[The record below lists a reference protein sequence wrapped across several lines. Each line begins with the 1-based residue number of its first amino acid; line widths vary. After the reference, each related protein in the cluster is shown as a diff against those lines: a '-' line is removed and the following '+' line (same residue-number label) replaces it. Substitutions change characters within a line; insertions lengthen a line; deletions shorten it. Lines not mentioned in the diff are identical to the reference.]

1 MNRKEIYAK
10 IKEYNLAEAIK
21 KTFHENYTRIPSAN
35 LECFI
40 SDYVSSSGEEQEV
53 INEEFAAADEYYEEE
68 PQEDI
73 LVDDYSNDDGIFAQ
87 EMNQKFGSTNT
98 EYDIRNLAD
107 NLINGTLD

>member
-40 SDYVSSSGEEQEV
+40 SDYVSSSDEEQEV
-53 INEEFAAADEYYEEE
+53 ISNTRKDAVEKSSLVKLVETL
-68 PQEDI
+68 QKKHI
-73 LVDDYSNDDGIFAQ
+73 LLKSEVDYI
-87 EMNQKFGSTNT
+87 
-98 EYDIRNLAD
+98 L
-107 NLINGTLD
+107 

>member
-40 SDYVSSSGEEQEV
+40 SDYVTLHSKKPEV
-53 INEEFAAADEYYEEE
+53 VKNEGMVSLEKTPLAKLVEVLHKKH
-68 PQEDI
+68 I
-73 LVDDYSNDDGIFAQ
+73 LLKSEVDYI
-87 EMNQKFGSTNT
+87 
-98 EYDIRNLAD
+98 L
-107 NLINGTLD
+107 

>member
-40 SDYVSSSGEEQEV
+40 SDYVSSRGEELKV
-53 INEEFAAADEYYEEE
+53 INDNHKDAIEKSSLVKLVE
-68 PQEDI
+68 I
-73 LVDDYSNDDGIFAQ
+73 LQKKHILLKSEVDYI
-87 EMNQKFGSTNT
+87 
-98 EYDIRNLAD
+98 L
-107 NLINGTLD
+107 

>member
-40 SDYVSSSGEEQEV
+40 SDYVSSRGEEAEGVKVKHKDTVEKSSLVKLVETLQKKHILLKSEV
-53 INEEFAAADEYYEEE
+53 DY
-68 PQEDI
+68 I
-73 LVDDYSNDDGIFAQ
+73 L
-87 EMNQKFGSTNT
+87 
-98 EYDIRNLAD
+98 
-107 NLINGTLD
+107 

>member
-53 INEEFAAADEYYEEE
+53 IGDNSKDAVEKSSLVKLVETL
-68 PQEDI
+68 QKKHI
-73 LVDDYSNDDGIFAQ
+73 LLKSEVDYI
-87 EMNQKFGSTNT
+87 
-98 EYDIRNLAD
+98 L
-107 NLINGTLD
+107 

>member
-40 SDYVSSSGEEQEV
+40 SDYVSSRGEEQEV
-53 INEEFAAADEYYEEE
+53 IGNTRKDAVEKSSLVKLVETL
-68 PQEDI
+68 QKKHI
-73 LVDDYSNDDGIFAQ
+73 LLKSEVDYI
-87 EMNQKFGSTNT
+87 
-98 EYDIRNLAD
+98 L
-107 NLINGTLD
+107 

>member
-40 SDYVSSSGEEQEV
+40 RDYVSSSGEKQEV
-53 INEEFAAADEYYEEE
+53 MGNTRKDAVEKSSLVKLVETL
-68 PQEDI
+68 QKKHI
-73 LVDDYSNDDGIFAQ
+73 LLKSEVDYI
-87 EMNQKFGSTNT
+87 
-98 EYDIRNLAD
+98 L
-107 NLINGTLD
+107 

>member
-40 SDYVSSSGEEQEV
+40 SDYVSSRGEELKV
-53 INEEFAAADEYYEEE
+53 INDNRKDAVEKSSLVKLVETL
-68 PQEDI
+68 QKKHI
-73 LVDDYSNDDGIFAQ
+73 LLKSEVDYI
-87 EMNQKFGSTNT
+87 
-98 EYDIRNLAD
+98 L
-107 NLINGTLD
+107 

>member
-40 SDYVSSSGEEQEV
+40 SDYVSSRGEEQEV
-53 INEEFAAADEYYEEE
+53 IGNTRKDDVEKSSLVKLVETL
-68 PQEDI
+68 QKKHI
-73 LVDDYSNDDGIFAQ
+73 LLKSEVDYI
-87 EMNQKFGSTNT
+87 
-98 EYDIRNLAD
+98 L
-107 NLINGTLD
+107 

>member
-40 SDYVSSSGEEQEV
+40 SDYVSSSCEEQEV
-53 INEEFAAADEYYEEE
+53 IGDTRKDAVEKSSLVKLVETL
-68 PQEDI
+68 QKKHI
-73 LVDDYSNDDGIFAQ
+73 LLKSEVDYI
-87 EMNQKFGSTNT
+87 
-98 EYDIRNLAD
+98 L
-107 NLINGTLD
+107 

>member
-1 MNRKEIYAK
+1 MNRKEIYTK

-53 INEEFAAADEYYEEE
+53 IGNTRKDAVEKSSLVKLVETL
-68 PQEDI
+68 QKKHI
-73 LVDDYSNDDGIFAQ
+73 LLKSEVDYI
-87 EMNQKFGSTNT
+87 
-98 EYDIRNLAD
+98 L
-107 NLINGTLD
+107 

>member
-40 SDYVSSSGEEQEV
+40 SDYVSSRCEELKV
-53 INEEFAAADEYYEEE
+53 INDNHKDAVEKSSLVKLVETL
-68 PQEDI
+68 QKKHI
-73 LVDDYSNDDGIFAQ
+73 LLKSEVDHI
-87 EMNQKFGSTNT
+87 
-98 EYDIRNLAD
+98 L
-107 NLINGTLD
+107 

>member
-40 SDYVSSSGEEQEV
+40 SDYVSSRGEELKV
-53 INEEFAAADEYYEEE
+53 INDNHKDAVEKSSLVKSVETL
-68 PQEDI
+68 QKKHI
-73 LVDDYSNDDGIFAQ
+73 LLKSEVDYI
-87 EMNQKFGSTNT
+87 
-98 EYDIRNLAD
+98 L
-107 NLINGTLD
+107 

>member
-40 SDYVSSSGEEQEV
+40 SDYVSSRGEEQEV
-53 INEEFAAADEYYEEE
+53 IGDTRKDAVEKSSLVKLVETL
-68 PQEDI
+68 QKKHI
-73 LVDDYSNDDGIFAQ
+73 LLKSEVDYI
-87 EMNQKFGSTNT
+87 
-98 EYDIRNLAD
+98 L
-107 NLINGTLD
+107 

>member
-40 SDYVSSSGEEQEV
+40 SDYVSSRGEELKV
-53 INEEFAAADEYYEEE
+53 INNNHKDAVEKSSLVKLVETL
-68 PQEDI
+68 QKKHI
-73 LVDDYSNDDGIFAQ
+73 LLKSEVDYI
-87 EMNQKFGSTNT
+87 
-98 EYDIRNLAD
+98 L
-107 NLINGTLD
+107 

>member
-10 IKEYNLAEAIK
+10 IKEYNLAETIK

-53 INEEFAAADEYYEEE
+53 IGNTHKDAVEKSSLVKLVE
-68 PQEDI
+68 I
-73 LVDDYSNDDGIFAQ
+73 LQKKHILLKSEVDYI
-87 EMNQKFGSTNT
+87 
-98 EYDIRNLAD
+98 L
-107 NLINGTLD
+107 

>member
-40 SDYVSSSGEEQEV
+40 SDYVSSRGEEQEV
-53 INEEFAAADEYYEEE
+53 IDDNRKDAVEKSSLVKLVETL
-68 PQEDI
+68 QKKHI
-73 LVDDYSNDDGIFAQ
+73 LLKSEVDYI
-87 EMNQKFGSTNT
+87 
-98 EYDIRNLAD
+98 L
-107 NLINGTLD
+107 

>member
-40 SDYVSSSGEEQEV
+40 SDYISSRDEKQEV
-53 INEEFAAADEYYEEE
+53 IGDTSKDAVEKSSLVKLVETS
-68 PQEDI
+68 QKKHI
-73 LVDDYSNDDGIFAQ
+73 LLKSEVDYI
-87 EMNQKFGSTNT
+87 
-98 EYDIRNLAD
+98 L
-107 NLINGTLD
+107 

>member
-10 IKEYNLAEAIK
+10 IKEYNLVETIK

-53 INEEFAAADEYYEEE
+53 IGNTRKDDVEKSSLVKLVETL
-68 PQEDI
+68 QKKHI
-73 LVDDYSNDDGIFAQ
+73 LLKSEVDYI
-87 EMNQKFGSTNT
+87 
-98 EYDIRNLAD
+98 L
-107 NLINGTLD
+107 